1 MDAYCEIII
10 ARPRAAIAA
19 MMFDPAKAHLW
30 SSGVSACR
38 PLGPGPIRAGSRVEQ
53 VSRVFGLRTVAV
65 YEVVSLEPDRFLE
78 IRLPG
83 PFDTWC
89 LHELED
95 CAAGTLVRIRTK
107 AVGGD
112 PGFFRNFGALLRMMT
127 RYNLRRDLS
136 KLKRVVE
143 ALPI

>member
-1 MDAYCEIII
+1 MDACCEIVIT
-10 ARPRAAIAA
+10 RPRAAIAA

-30 SSGVSACR
+30 SSGVIACR
-38 PLGPGPIRAGSRVEQ
+38 PLTAGPIQPGSRVEQ

-65 YEVVSLEPDRFLE
+65 YEVVSLEPERFLE

-95 CAAGTLVRIRTK
+95 CPDGTLVRIRTK

-112 PGFFRNFGALLRMMT
+112 PGFFRKFGALLRMMT
-127 RYNLRRDLS
+127 RYNLRRDLR
-136 KLKRVVE
+136 KLKRVME
-143 ALPI
+143 AGPI